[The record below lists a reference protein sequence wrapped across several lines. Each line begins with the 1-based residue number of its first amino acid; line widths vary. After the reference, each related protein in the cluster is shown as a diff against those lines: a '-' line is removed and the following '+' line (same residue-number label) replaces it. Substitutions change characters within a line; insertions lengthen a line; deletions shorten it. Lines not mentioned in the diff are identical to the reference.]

1 MKKNIL
7 CSLLCLISAVAFAQ
21 SITLTPT
28 SAGTNT
34 EGKMFYSTTTHT
46 FHYWNGTSFISLGGS
61 SSGPGWSVN
70 GNDIINANTGNIG
83 IGVSSPLSQLHIKLG
98 HSGVTP
104 SLSSPFFLESGT
116 NNYLGIATPSA
127 FESGILFGK
136 PNFGSASGGIIYNAS
151 SNMDLRTGG
160 NFNRMTIT
168 SDGLVGIHGN
178 KALEFG
184 YGVVGKEVSAGKIG
198 YGLFTPNTLDIVGAG
213 GNFYGSRKVKV
224 WAEGGSEFNGNVDV
238 SGFTNLGAGSPKI
251 KMKLITGTA
260 PLANSTAVFYP
271 HGLDATK
278 IISFSAILGCCNTGT
293 FWIPNGDHNYNS
305 PTETSFDVSC
315 GATDVRIGFGPNM
328 NFGYLGGQPFRVLII
343 YIE

>member
-7 CSLLCLISAVAFAQ
+7 CSLLCLISTVTFAQ

-34 EGKMFYSTTTHT
+34 EGKMFYSSSTHL
-46 FHYWNGTSFISLGGS
+46 FYYWNGTSFVALGNSAGI
-61 SSGPGWSVN
+61 GWSAI
-70 GNDIINANTGNIG
+70 GNDISNSNTGNV
-83 IGVSSPLSQLHIKLG
+83 GVGVNSPLSKLHVRSSG
-98 HSGVTP
+98 ASGVSP
-104 SLSSPFFLESGT
+104 SGATSLFLEGNN
-116 NNYLGIATPSA
+116 NNYLGIATPNDYD
-127 FESGILFGK
+127 SGILFGK
-136 PNFGSASGGIIYNAS
+136 PNLGSTSGGIVYNAN
-151 SNMDLRTGG
+151 SNMDFRTGG
-160 NFNRMTIT
+160 NNNRMTIT
-168 SDGLVGIHGN
+168 SDGLVGIYGN

-184 YGVVGKEVSAGKIG
+184 YGVLGKEVSAGKIG

-224 WAEGGSEFNGNVDV
+224 WAEGGSEFNGNIDV

-260 PLANSTAVFYP
+260 PLGNSEVVFYP

-278 IISFSAILGCCNTGT
+278 IISFSAILGCCGTT
-293 FWIPNGDHNYNS
+293 FWIANGDNRYIS
-305 PTETSFDVSC
+305 PTESSFDVSC
-315 GATDVRIGFGPNM
+315 GATHINIRFGPNM
-328 NFGYLGGQPFRVLII
+328 NSGYLGGQPFRVLII